1 MINYGL
7 LVKKASRNVNKNMD
21 NLAKPFGMTGV
32 QMEIVDF
39 IASKEPGITLQ
50 KEIEAEFNIRRST
63 TTGILQ
69 RMEKEGLIRR
79 EALPDDSRQK
89 MILLTAK
96 ADRVKQ
102 QVVDYIQQEQKLL
115 EEKFSVAELAVFR
128 KVLSFY
134 IERKEG

>member
-21 NLAKPFGMTGV
+21 SLAKPFGMTGV

-39 IASKEPGITLQ
+39 IAFKEPGITLQ
-50 KEIEAEFNIRRST
+50 KEIEVEFNIRRST

-89 MILLTAK
+89 VILLTAK

-115 EEKFSVAELAVFR
+115 EEKFSAAELAVFR

>member
-79 EALPDDSRQK
+79 KALPDDSRQK

-115 EEKFSVAELAVFR
+115 EEKFSAAELAVFR